1 MPYAILLTISPSYG
15 AILVF
20 LLIAAAL
27 TVFILAASAVI
38 GPRRVGPEK
47 GTPYESGMPVIGD
60 ARHRFNVRFY
70 IIAVLFLLFD
80 VELAFLW
87 PWGVLFRDVA
97 SARTEQAQAMI
108 EQGYDQHFLLAGM
121 GIFLLLLLIGFVYEW
136 KKGAFRWS

>member
-1 MPYAILLTISPSYG
+1 MPGSCLLTISPGYG

-27 TVFILAASAVI
+27 TAFILGASAMI

-47 GTPYESGMPVIGD
+47 GKPYESGMPVVGD

-97 SARTEQAQAMI
+97 TARTDQAQAMI
-108 EQGYDQHFLLAGM
+108 QQGYDQDFLLVGM
-121 GIFLLLLLIGFVYEW
+121 GVFLLLLLIGFLYEW
-136 KKGAFRWS
+136 RKGAFRWS